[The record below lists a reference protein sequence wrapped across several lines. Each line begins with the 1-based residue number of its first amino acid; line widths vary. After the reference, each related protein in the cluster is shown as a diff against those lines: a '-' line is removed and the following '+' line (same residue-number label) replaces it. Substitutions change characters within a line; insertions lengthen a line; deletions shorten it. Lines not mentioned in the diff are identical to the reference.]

1 MTPRSKKAT
10 RMRGSNWA
18 SSHVRK
24 RGGKRTPRKT
34 KKVRKKPTPPKESR
48 QITDKIILRNKISQD
63 TVNKIYPLLRKT
75 VTALEAN
82 RVDYW
87 ATGGTLLGTIRSRGM
102 IQWDDDI
109 DIAINIVD
117 VPKLEDLKDEFTK
130 MGLRLYKASGKY
142 FKVKYGHRNDDNL
155 WIDIFIVDE
164 NGFYLQGHKAH
175 RRYLPGELYPL
186 KRGKYGNISIRIPN
200 KSREYLTRIFPDW
213 KTTAHMYNHAD
224 KKKHKITMRL
234 TPELKKP
241 LLPKY

>member
-1 MTPRSKKAT
+1 MNYIFSKRKKYNRKKNTVKKNKISTSKK
-10 RMRGSNWA
+10 
-18 SSHVRK
+18 
-24 RGGKRTPRKT
+24 
-34 KKVRKKPTPPKESR
+34 
-48 QITDKIILRNKISQD
+48 ITDKIILKNRVSQD
-63 TVNKIYPLLRKT
+63 TVNKIYPLLQKT
-75 VTALEAN
+75 VQTLDKN
-82 RVDYW
+82 KIDYW
-87 ATGGTLLGTIRSRGM
+87 ATGGTLLGTIRSKGM

-109 DIAINIVD
+109 DIAINIKD
-117 VPKLEDLKDEFTK
+117 VSRLDNLKSVFNDL
-130 MGLRLYKASGKY
+130 GLRLYKASGKY
-142 FKVKYGHRNDDNL
+142 FKVKYGHRRDDHL

-164 NGFYLQGHKAH
+164 DGFYLQGHKVH

-213 KTTAHMYNHAD
+213 KTIAHMYNHAD